1 MVATCCVIYFME
13 AITRMDFVTKENVE
27 MEYNMK
33 TGEIITGE
41 TASTLNE
48 IHWIECVCETEG
60 LERGDTL
67 YVERSW
73 DGGIEFNYIQ
83 PIKFCPVCGKRL
95 PEFGAEHGRVG

>member
-1 MVATCCVIYFME
+1 ME
-13 AITRMDFVTKENVE
+13 AIARMDSVTKENVE
-27 MEYNMK
+27 MEYNMR

-41 TASTLNE
+41 TASTLVE
-48 IHWIECVCETEG
+48 THWIECVCETEG

-83 PIKFCPVCGKRL
+83 PIKFCPVCGKKL
-95 PEFGAEHGRVG
+95 PKYD